1 MPTPVTT
8 ARQCL
13 TEEAGHALDEA
24 VNVARRR
31 GHGQTTSLHA
41 VSALL
46 SLPSSPLR
54 DACAR
59 ARNSAYSSRLQFK
72 ALELCLGVSLDRVPT
87 SQLSDDSPPVSNSLM
102 AAIKRSQANQ
112 RRQPENFNLYHQIQQ
127 QQQQSSSS
135 ISCIKVELQNLI
147 LSILDD
153 PVVSRVFGEA
163 GFRSSEIKL
172 AIVRPLPQVFKF
184 SSSRFKGPPL
194 FLCNLLSS
202 EDPDSLYSGPGR
214 RGVFS
219 FPFSGGLFLNNN
231 SNNDNGDAN
240 CRRIGEVLARNKG
253 RNPLLVG
260 LSAYHTLASFSEMVE
275 KRKENVL
282 PVELCGLSVICV
294 ESDVNKFITSEN
306 FDKKCVDLRF
316 EELGQFVEKSLG
328 PGLLANFGDLKAF
341 VSNDDHN
348 NGMDDAVSYVIEKL
362 TKLLQLYGGRVW
374 LIGAAS
380 YENYSKF
387 VGRFP
392 STEKDWDLQLLPIT
406 SLRTPSVAE
415 SYPRSSLM
423 ESFVPFGG
431 FFSTPSDLNVP
442 LNRSCQYL
450 PRCHLCNEKC
460 EQEILSVSTGGF
472 IGSVA
477 DQHQSSLP
485 SWMEMAEIGTNK
497 GLDAKTRDDGMV
509 LSTRVAGLQRKW
521 DGICQRLHHTQ
532 PPGSNTH
539 PPQFPAVAGFQLV
552 EDEKE
557 DAENLS
563 SKDTSALP
571 NGNRCVKVNSYIP
584 SDLQKTSRKQL
595 GFSLPVV
602 SEARSDS
609 ILSKQW
615 EKPSKEEDPGSSG
628 LRSPYSFSNSCTVDG
643 SQASPT
649 SVTSVAT
656 DLGLRISSIGNEL
669 KKTVNQNHMELPQD
683 LSGSFSANVDLV
695 HGSISDHRARSS
707 SSSSPV
713 FGGQFDPSN
722 AKMLFRAVVERVG
735 WQDEAIRIIS
745 QTIAHCRARNE
756 KRQGAS
762 LRGDIWF
769 SFCGPDRCGKKKI
782 ASALAEIIYGSREN
796 FISADLSSQD
806 GMVHA
811 NMVFDRPEMSG
822 YTVKFRGKTMVD
834 FVAGELCKKP
844 LSIVFL
850 ENIDKADVQAQK
862 SLSHAIQTGKFA
874 DSHGREVGISN
885 AIFVTTSTL
894 TEDKVSSSSNDFST
908 YSEERILKAKDWPM
922 KILIERVLDEKMGQI
937 ITPITAKKDIPS
949 SIFLNKRKLVGANQ
963 NLDRQEITEMVKR
976 AHKMSARNLDLNL
989 PAGENDLLDTDDG
1002 NSDNDPESDNSKA
1015 WLQGFLE
1022 QVDARV
1028 FFKPFDFDALAE
1040 RILNEVNGCFH
1051 KIVGWE
1057 CLLDIDPKVMEQL
1070 LAATYLSDQNRVVED
1085 WVEQVLGWGFVE
1097 VLRRH
1102 SLNANSIVKLVAC
1115 KSLFLE
1121 GRMPGVY
1128 LPAKIIIN

>member
-1 MPTPVTT
+1 V
-8 ARQCL
+8 Q
-13 TEEAGHALDEA
+13 
-24 VNVARRR
+24 
-31 GHGQTTSLHA
+31 
-41 VSALL
+41 
-46 SLPSSPLR
+46 
-54 DACAR
+54 
-59 ARNSAYSSRLQFK
+59 
-72 ALELCLGVSLDRVPT
+72 
-87 SQLSDDSPPVSNSLM
+87 
-102 AAIKRSQANQ
+102 
-112 RRQPENFNLYHQIQQ
+112 
-127 QQQQSSSS
+127 
-135 ISCIKVELQNLI
+135 
-147 LSILDD
+147 
-153 PVVSRVFGEA
+153 
-163 GFRSSEIKL
+163 
-172 AIVRPLPQVFKF
+172 
-184 SSSRFKGPPL
+184 
-194 FLCNLLSS
+194 
-202 EDPDSLYSGPGR
+202 
-214 RGVFS
+214 
-219 FPFSGGLFLNNN
+219 
-231 SNNDNGDAN
+231 
-240 CRRIGEVLARNKG
+240 
-253 RNPLLVG
+253 
-260 LSAYHTLASFSEMVE
+260 
-275 KRKENVL
+275 
-282 PVELCGLSVICV
+282 
-294 ESDVNKFITSEN
+294 
-306 FDKKCVDLRF
+306 
-316 EELGQFVEKSLG
+316 
-328 PGLLANFGDLKAF
+328 
-341 VSNDDHN
+341 
-348 NGMDDAVSYVIEKL
+348 
-362 TKLLQLYGGRVW
+362 
-374 LIGAAS
+374 
-380 YENYSKF
+380 
-387 VGRFP
+387 
-392 STEKDWDLQLLPIT
+392 
-406 SLRTPSVAE
+406 
-415 SYPRSSLM
+415 
-423 ESFVPFGG
+423 
-431 FFSTPSDLNVP
+431 
-442 LNRSCQYL
+442 
-450 PRCHLCNEKC
+450 
-460 EQEILSVSTGGF
+460 
-472 IGSVA
+472 
-477 DQHQSSLP
+477 
-485 SWMEMAEIGTNK
+485 
-497 GLDAKTRDDGMV
+497 TRDDGMV

-521 DGICQRLHHTQ
+521 DSICQRLHHTQ

-557 DAENLS
+557 DVENLS

-571 NGNRCVKVNSYIP
+571 NGNRCVNVNSYIP

-615 EKPSKEEDPGSSG
+615 EKPSKEEDLGSSG
-628 LRSPYSFSNSCTVDG
+628 LRSPYSFSNSCMVDG

-669 KKTVNQNHMELPQD
+669 KKTVNQNHMELPHD

-782 ASALAEIIYGSREN
+782 ASALAEVIYGSREN

-811 NMVFDRPEMSG
+811 HMVFDRPEMSG

-862 SLSHAIQTGKFA
+862 SLSQAIQTGKFA

-894 TEDKVSSSSNDFST
+894 TEDKVGSSSNDFST

-922 KILIERVLDEKMGQI
+922 KILIERVLDEEMGQV

-989 PAGENDLLDTDDG
+989 PAGENDLPDTDDG
-1002 NSDNDPESDNSKA
+1002 NSDNDPESDISKA

-1028 FFKPFDFDALAE
+1028 FFKPFDFDALAG

-1128 LPAKIIIN
+1128 LPTKIIIN

>member
-13 TEEAGHALDEA
+13 TEEAAHALDEA

-54 DACAR
+54 EACAR
-59 ARNSAYSSRLQFK
+59 ARNSAYSPRLQFK
-72 ALELCLGVSLDRVPT
+72 ALELCLGVSLDRLPT
-87 SQLSDDSPPVSNSLM
+87 SQLGDDSPPVSNSLM

-112 RRQPENFNLYHQIQQ
+112 RRQPENFNLYHQIQ

-184 SSSRFKGPPL
+184 PSSRFKGPPL

-202 EDPDSLYSGPGR
+202 EDPDSLYSCPGR
-214 RGVFS
+214 SGAFS
-219 FPFSGGLFLNNN
+219 FPFSGGSFLNNN
-231 SNNDNGDAN
+231 NNSHSTTNRDVN
-240 CRRIGEVLARNKG
+240 CRRIGEVLASSRG

-260 LSAYHTLASFSEMVE
+260 SSAYDTLAIFSEIVE
-275 KRKENVL
+275 IRKENIL
-282 PVELCGLSVICV
+282 PVELRGLSVICI
-294 ESDVNKFITSEN
+294 ESYVNKFITSED
-306 FDKKCVDLRF
+306 FDKKRVDLRF
-316 EELGQFVEKSLG
+316 EELGQFAERALG
-328 PGLLANFGDLKAF
+328 PGLLVNFGDLKAF
-341 VSNDDHN
+341 VGDDSDN
-348 NGMDDAVSYVIEKL
+348 NGLGDAASYVIEKL
-362 TKLLQLYGGRVW
+362 TKLLHLYGGRVW

-406 SLRTPSVAE
+406 SLPTSSMAE

-431 FFSTPSDLNVP
+431 FFSTPSDLNGP
-442 LNRSCQYL
+442 LNTPYQCMAL
-450 PRCHLCNEKC
+450 CHLCNEKC
-460 EQEILSVSTGGF
+460 KQEILSVSKGGF
-472 IGSVA
+472 VGSVA
-477 DQHQSSLP
+477 DHYQSSLP
-485 SWMEMAEIGTNK
+485 SWLQMAEIGTNK
-497 GLDAKTRDDGMV
+497 GLDAKTRDDGTV
-509 LSTRVAGLQRKW
+509 LSAKVAGLQRKW
-521 DGICQRLHHTQ
+521 DDICQRLHHTQ
-532 PPGSNTH
+532 PPGLNTH
-539 PPQFPAVAGFQLV
+539 LPQFPTVAGFQLV
-552 EDEKE
+552 GDKKE
-557 DAENLS
+557 NVENPR
-563 SKDTSALP
+563 SKNTSALP
-571 NGNRCVKVNSYIP
+571 NGSRCVNVNSCIP
-584 SDLQKTSRKQL
+584 SDIQKTPRKQL
-595 GFSLPVV
+595 GFPLPVV
-602 SEARSDS
+602 SEAKSDC
-609 ILSKQW
+609 ILSKQR
-615 EKPSKEEDPGSSG
+615 EKPSKEEDLESGGLSS
-628 LRSPYSFSNSCTVDG
+628 PHNFSNSSMVDG

-649 SVTSVAT
+649 SMTSVTT
-656 DLGLRISSIGNEL
+656 DLGLRISSVPTSNEL

-683 LSGSFSANVDLV
+683 RSGSFSANVDAV
-695 HGSISDHRARSS
+695 HGSMSDHWAPSSS
-707 SSSSPV
+707 SSSSPDY
-713 FGGQFDPSN
+713 GGQFDLSN

-735 WQDEAIRIIS
+735 WQDEAIRVIS
-745 QTIAHCRARNE
+745 QTIARCKARNE

-769 SFCGPDRCGKKKI
+769 SFCGPDRRGKKKI

-796 FISADLSSQD
+796 FISADLSAQD
-806 GMVHA
+806 GMLHTR
-811 NMVFDRPEMSG
+811 MVFDHPEVNG
-822 YTVKFRGKTMVD
+822 YTVKLRGKTVVD

-874 DSHGREVGISN
+874 DSHGREIGISN

-894 TEDKVSSSSNDFST
+894 TEDKVFSSSNEFST
-908 YSEERILKAKDWPM
+908 YSEERIS
-922 KILIERVLDEKMGQI
+922 RV
-937 ITPITAKKDIPS
+937 
-949 SIFLNKRKLVGANQ
+949 N
-963 NLDRQEITEMVKR
+963 RQEIKEMVKR
-976 AHKMSARNLDLNL
+976 AHKTSARNLDLNL
-989 PAGENDLLDTDDG
+989 PAEENNVLDTDDG
-1002 NSDNDPESDNSKA
+1002 SPDNDHAPDNSKA
-1015 WLQGFLE
+1015 WLHDFLE
-1022 QVDARV
+1022 NIDASV

-1051 KIVGWE
+1051 KIVGSE
-1057 CLLDIDPKVMEQL
+1057 CLLDIDPKVTEQL
-1070 LAATYLSDQNRVVED
+1070 LAAAYLSDRKRVVED

-1097 VLRRH
+1097 VLRRYK
-1102 SLNANSIVKLVAC
+1102 LKANSIVKLVVC
-1115 KSLFLE
+1115 KGLFVE
-1121 GRMPGVY
+1121 ERMSGDH
-1128 LPAKIIIN
+1128 LPTKIIIN

>member
-13 TEEAGHALDEA
+13 TEEAAHALDEA

-59 ARNSAYSSRLQFK
+59 ARNSAYSPRLQFK

-219 FPFSGGLFLNNN
+219 FPFSGGLFLNSN
-231 SNNDNGDAN
+231 SNIGDAN
-240 CRRIGEVLARNKG
+240 CGRIGEVLARKKG

-282 PVELCGLSVICV
+282 PVELCGLSFICI

-306 FDKKCVDLRF
+306 FDKKCVDLKF
-316 EELGQFVEKSLG
+316 EEMGQSVEKILG
-328 PGLLANFGDLKAF
+328 PGLLVNFGDLKAF

-348 NGMDDAVSYVIEKL
+348 NGLDDAVSYVIEKL

-392 STEKDWDLQLLPIT
+392 STEKDWDLHLLPIT
-406 SLRTPSVAE
+406 FLRTSSVAE

-450 PRCHLCNEKC
+450 NRCHLCNEKC
-460 EQEILSVSTGGF
+460 EQEILSVSKGGF
-472 IGSVA
+472 LGSVA
-477 DQHQSSLP
+477 DQFQSSLP
-485 SWMEMAEIGTNK
+485 SWMQMAEIGTNK
-497 GLDAKTRDDGMV
+497 GLDVKIRDDGMV
-509 LSTRVAGLQRKW
+509 LSTKVAGLQRKW
-521 DGICQRLHHTQ
+521 DSICQRLHHTQ

-539 PPQFPAVAGFQLV
+539 PPQLPIVTGFQLI

-557 DAENLS
+557 DAENFS

-571 NGNRCVKVNSYIP
+571 HGNRCVNLNSHIP
-584 SDLQKTSRKQL
+584 SDTQNTSRKQL
-595 GFSLPVV
+595 GFSFPVV

-609 ILSKQW
+609 ILFKQW
-615 EKPSKEEDPGSSG
+615 GKPSKEEDLESSG

-649 SVTSVAT
+649 SVTSVTT
-656 DLGLRISSIGNEL
+656 DLGLRISS
-669 KKTVNQNHMELPQD
+669 D
-683 LSGSFSANVDLV
+683 LSGSFSANVDIV
-695 HGSISDHRARSS
+695 HGSISDHQAQSP

-713 FGGQFDPSN
+713 YGGQFDPSN
-722 AKMLFRAVVERVG
+722 AKMLFRAVAERVG
-735 WQDEAIRIIS
+735 RQDEAIRIIS
-745 QTIAHCRARNE
+745 QTIAHCRARNQ
-756 KRQGAS
+756 KRQGAN

-782 ASALAEIIYGSREN
+782 ASAFAEIIYGSREN

-806 GMVHA
+806 GMAH
-811 NMVFDRPEMSG
+811 NHMVFDCPELSG
-822 YTVKFRGKTMVD
+822 HTVKFRGKTVVD

-850 ENIDKADVQAQK
+850 ENIEKADVQAQK

-894 TEDKVSSSSNDFST
+894 TEDKVGSSSNDFST
-908 YSEERILKAKDWPM
+908 YSEERILRTKGWPM
-922 KILIERVLDEKMGQI
+922 KILIERAPDEKMGQI
-937 ITPITAKKDIPS
+937 ITPITVNKDIPS
-949 SIFLNKRKLVGANQ
+949 SIFLNKRKMVGANQ
-963 NLDRQEITEMVKR
+963 NLDRQEITDMVKR
-976 AHKMSARNLDLNL
+976 AHKTSARNLDLNL
-989 PAGENDLLDTDDG
+989 PAVENDLLDTDDG
-1002 NSDNDPESDNSKA
+1002 NSYNDPASDNSKA
-1015 WLQGFLE
+1015 WLHDFLE
-1022 QVDARV
+1022 QLDARV

-1051 KIVGWE
+1051 KIARWE
-1057 CLLDIDPKVMEQL
+1057 CVLDIDPKVMEQL
-1070 LAATYLSDQNRVVED
+1070 LAASYLSDQDNVVQD

-1097 VLRRH
+1097 VLRRYGL
-1102 SLNANSIVKLVAC
+1102 SANSIVKLVAC
-1115 KSLFLE
+1115 KGLFLE

-1128 LPAKIIIN
+1128 LPTKIIIN

>member
-231 SNNDNGDAN
+231 SNNNNNGDAN

-275 KRKENVL
+275 KRKEDVL
-282 PVELCGLSVICV
+282 PVELCGLSVICM

-348 NGMDDAVSYVIEKL
+348 NGMDDAVGYVIEKL

-460 EQEILSVSTGGF
+460 EQEILSVSKGGF

-485 SWMEMAEIGTNK
+485 PWIEMAEIGTNK
-497 GLDAKTRDDGMV
+497 GLDVKTRDDGMV

-521 DGICQRLHHTQ
+521 DSICQRLHHTQ

-563 SKDTSALP
+563 SKDTSALL
-571 NGNRCVKVNSYIP
+571 NGNRCVNVNSYIP

-615 EKPSKEEDPGSSG
+615 EKPSKEEDLGSSG

-656 DLGLRISSIGNEL
+656 DLGLRISSIGTEL
-669 KKTVNQNHMELPQD
+669 KKTVNQNHMELPHD

-695 HGSISDHRARSS
+695 HGSISDHQARSS
-707 SSSSPV
+707 SPSPV

-811 NMVFDRPEMSG
+811 HMVFDRPEMSG

-894 TEDKVSSSSNDFST
+894 TEDKVGSSSNDFST

-922 KILIERVLDEKMGQI
+922 KILIERVLDEEMGQI

-989 PAGENDLLDTDDG
+989 PAGDNDLLDTDDG
-1002 NSDNDPESDNSKA
+1002 NSDNDPESDISKA

-1085 WVEQVLGWGFVE
+1085 WVQQVLGWGFVE

-1102 SLNANSIVKLVAC
+1102 SLKANSIVKLVAC

-1128 LPAKIIIN
+1128 LPTKIIIN

>member
-13 TEEAGHALDEA
+13 TEEAAHALDEA

-59 ARNSAYSSRLQFK
+59 ARNSAYSPRLQFK
-72 ALELCLGVSLDRVPT
+72 ALEFCLGVSLGRVPT

-102 AAIKRSQANQ
+102 AAIKRSQASQ

-135 ISCIKVELQNLI
+135 ISCVKVELQNLI

-163 GFRSSEIKL
+163 GFRSPEIKL

-202 EDPDSLYSGPGR
+202 DDPDSLYSGPGR

-231 SNNDNGDAN
+231 NNNNNEDVN

-260 LSAYHTLASFSEMVE
+260 LCAHDTLAIFSDMVE

-282 PVELCGLSVICV
+282 PVELCGLCVICI
-294 ESDVNKFITSEN
+294 ESDVNEFISSED
-306 FDKKCVDLRF
+306 FDKKCVDLKF
-316 EELGQFVEKSLG
+316 EELGQFVEKNLG
-328 PGLLANFGDLKAF
+328 PGLLVNFGDLKAF
-341 VSNDDHN
+341 VSNDNDN
-348 NGMDDAVSYVIEKL
+348 NGLGDAVSYVIEKL

-380 YENYSKF
+380 YENYCKF

-406 SLRTPSVAE
+406 SLRTSSVAE

-431 FFSTPSDLNVP
+431 LFSTPSDVNGP
-442 LNRSCQYL
+442 LNSSYQYL
-450 PRCHLCNEKC
+450 SRCHLCNEKC
-460 EQEILSVSTGGF
+460 EQETLSVSKGGF

-477 DQHQSSLP
+477 DQYQSSLP
-485 SWMEMAEIGTNK
+485 SWMQMAEIGTNK

-509 LSTRVAGLQRKW
+509 LSAKVAGLQRKW

-532 PPGSNTH
+532 PPSSNIH
-539 PPQFPAVAGFQLV
+539 SPQFPTVVGFQLV

-557 DAENLS
+557 NAENLS
-563 SKDTSALP
+563 SKNTSALP
-571 NGNRCVKVNSYIP
+571 NGNRCLNVNSYIP
-584 SDLQKTSRKQL
+584 SDIQKSSTKQL
-595 GFSLPVV
+595 DSPIPVV
-602 SEARSDS
+602 SEARSER

-615 EKPSKEEDPGSSG
+615 EKPSKEEDLESGG
-628 LRSPYSFSNSCTVDG
+628 LRSPYSFSNSYMVDG

-649 SVTSVAT
+649 SATSVTT
-656 DLGLRISSIGNEL
+656 DLGLRISSVSTSNEL
-669 KKTVNQNHMELPQD
+669 KKTLNQNHMELPQD
-683 LSGSFSANVDLV
+683 LPHSFSANVGVV
-695 HGSISDHRARSS
+695 HGSISDCRAQSS
-707 SSSSPV
+707 SSSSPDY
-713 FGGQFDPSN
+713 GRQFDPSN

-735 WQDEAIRIIS
+735 RQDEAIRIIS

-756 KRQGAS
+756 IRHGAS
-762 LRGDIWF
+762 HRGDIWF

-796 FISADLSSQD
+796 FICADLSSED
-806 GMVHA
+806 GMIHTH
-811 NMVFDRPEMSG
+811 MVFDPPEVSG
-822 YTVKFRGKTMVD
+822 YTVKFRGKTLVD
-834 FVAGELCKKP
+834 SVAGELCKKP

-894 TEDKVSSSSNDFST
+894 TGDKVGSSIST
-908 YSEERILKAKDWPM
+908 YSEERILGAKDWPM
-922 KILIERVLDEKMGQI
+922 KILIEQAADDKMGQI
-937 ITPITAKKDIPS
+937 ITPMTMRKDICS
-949 SIFLNKRKLVGANQ
+949 SLFLNKRKLVGANHIPYC
-963 NLDRQEITEMVKR
+963 QEITEMVKR
-976 AHKMSARNLDLNL
+976 AHKTSARNLDLNL
-989 PAGENDLLDTDDG
+989 PAKENDLQDTDDG
-1002 NSDNDPESDNSKA
+1002 NSDNDRASDNSKA
-1015 WLQGFLE
+1015 WLEDFLE
-1022 QVDARV
+1022 QLDARV

-1040 RILNEVNGCFH
+1040 RILNEVNECFH
-1051 KIVGWE
+1051 KIVGSE

-1070 LAATYLSDQNRVVED
+1070 LAATYLSDQKRVVEN
-1085 WVEQVLGWGFVE
+1085 WVEQVLCWGFVE
-1097 VLRRH
+1097 ALRRYN
-1102 SLNANSIVKLVAC
+1102 LRANSIVKLVAC
-1115 KSLFLE
+1115 KGLFLE
-1121 GRMPGVY
+1121 ERMPGVH
-1128 LPAKIIIN
+1128 LPTKIMIN

>member
-87 SQLSDDSPPVSNSLM
+87 SQPSDDSPPVSNSLM

-202 EDPDSLYSGPGR
+202 EDPDSLCSGPGR

-231 SNNDNGDAN
+231 SNDNNGDAN
-240 CRRIGEVLARNKG
+240 FRRIGEVLARNKV

-282 PVELCGLSVICV
+282 PVELCGLSVICM

-316 EELGQFVEKSLG
+316 EEVGQFVEKSLG
-328 PGLLANFGDLKAF
+328 PGLLMNFGDLKAF

-406 SLRTPSVAE
+406 SLRNPSVAE

-450 PRCHLCNEKC
+450 PRCHLCNKKC
-460 EQEILSVSTGGF
+460 EQEILSVSKGGF

-477 DQHQSSLP
+477 DQHQSSMP
-485 SWMEMAEIGTNK
+485 SWMEMAEIGANN
-497 GLDAKTRDDGMV
+497 GLDVKTRDDGMV

-521 DGICQRLHHTQ
+521 DSICQRLHHTH

-539 PPQFPAVAGFQLV
+539 PPHFPAVAGFQLV

-571 NGNRCVKVNSYIP
+571 NGNRCVNLNSYIP

-602 SEARSDS
+602 SEAMSDS

-615 EKPSKEEDPGSSG
+615 EKPSKKEDLESSG
-628 LRSPYSFSNSCTVDG
+628 FRSPYSFSNSCTVDG

-669 KKTVNQNHMELPQD
+669 KKPVNQNHMELPQD
-683 LSGSFSANVDLV
+683 LSGSFLANVDLV
-695 HGSISDHRARSS
+695 HGSISDHRAQSS

-713 FGGQFDPSN
+713 YGGHFDPSN
-722 AKMLFRAVVERVG
+722 AKVLFRAVVERVG
-735 WQDEAIRIIS
+735 WQDEAIHIIS

-762 LRGDIWF
+762 FRGDIWF

-782 ASALAEIIYGSREN
+782 ASALAEIIYGSTEN

-811 NMVFDRPEMSG
+811 HMVFDRPEMSG
-822 YTVKFRGKTMVD
+822 YTVKFRGKTVVD

-862 SLSHAIQTGKFA
+862 SLLHAIQTGKFA

-894 TEDKVSSSSNDFST
+894 TEDRVGSSSNGFST

-937 ITPITAKKDIPS
+937 ITPITARKDIPS
-949 SIFLNKRKLVGANQ
+949 SIFFNKRKLVGANQ
-963 NLDRQEITEMVKR
+963 NLDRQEITEMMKR

-1002 NSDNDPESDNSKA
+1002 NSDNNPASDNSKA
-1015 WLQGFLE
+1015 WFQGFLE
-1022 QVDARV
+1022 QLDARV

-1085 WVEQVLGWGFVE
+1085 WVEQVLGRGFVE